1 MHTEVLWVK
10 LKTRLHLKDLK
21 RRQKDKNKMDI
32 KPPVHEGVDWIRL
45 AQNGDK
51 WLGLV
56 NVF

>member
-1 MHTEVLWVK
+1 
-10 LKTRLHLKDLK
+10 
-21 RRQKDKNKMDI
+21 MDI